1 MAAVPAVPAV
11 PAVAVAAAVAASPGG
26 GSGGCR
32 RAAYRP
38 ILRPA
43 PLFVTTLAP
52 AVPWALVPGTP
63 AASLSLSPSL
73 RYARA
78 VAT

>member
-1 MAAVPAVPAV
+1 MPAVA
-11 PAVAVAAAVAASPGG
+11 AVAVAAAAASPGG
-26 GSGGCR
+26 GSGGCS

-63 AASLSLSPSL
+63 AASLSLSLSPSPSLSL